1 MKQNVR
7 NTHFPIGMFAKI
19 FLIMLLV
26 AGIHTG
32 INVYFDQI
40 WNPGPVIAPM
50 IMITYWALIALG
62 VTLFIR
68 AEMKKSYE
76 EPMKKLAE
84 ATDKVANGDF
94 SVYIAPLHTADR
106 LDYMDVMLMDFNKMV
121 EELGSIETLKTDFF
135 SNVSHEIKTPL
146 SVITYTAENMKID
159 RALTEQQ
166 QEQVGTILSS
176 ARRLAD
182 LITNILKLNRLEK
195 QTIQAEPVKYDVC
208 EQLCD
213 CVLQFENRWN
223 EKEINLEVE
232 IDDRAYIEADPGLM
246 ELVWNNLLSNALKF
260 TEKGGTVRVSE
271 HLHKDTIEIEVR
283 DTGCGMKE
291 ETKNRIFEKFY
302 QGDTSHATEGNGLG
316 MALVFRILQ
325 ISNGT
330 INVNSEP
337 GKGTTI
343 SVSLNLSNNDRGE

>member
-7 NTHFPIGMFAKI
+7 NTHFPIGMCAEI

-32 INVYFDQI
+32 INVFFDLK

-50 IMITYWALIALG
+50 IMIIYWALIALG

-106 LDYMDVMLMDFNKMV
+106 LDYMDVMLMGFNKMV

-146 SVITYTAENMKID
+146 SVITYTAENMKTD
-159 RALTEQQ
+159 KALTETQL
-166 QEQVGTILSS
+166 EQVETIRSS
-176 ARRLAD
+176 AGRLAD

-223 EKEINLEVE
+223 EKEINLEAE

-260 TEKGGTVRVSE
+260 TEKGGTVHVSE
-271 HLHKDTIEIEVR
+271 HLQKDSIEIEVT
-283 DTGCGMKE
+283 DTGCGMTE

-330 INVNSEP
+330 IKVNSAS

-343 SVSLNLSNNDRGE
+343 IVTLNLSNKDRGE